1 MSDEPNAP
9 ADLSNLGIDLSEIFR
24 PSWTTETAG
33 PSDATARLAAKFDEG
48 EKPTRGDRPDRSGR
62 QGGRDGDRGRDRGPR
77 RSGPPNDRDRGARPG
92 GRRDAKGGGRD
103 REDRRERRPE
113 PPPIHTLEGWK
124 LELLP
129 DAVAVDGI
137 AKQVRTRAKAYPL
150 FELARLILQ
159 LSDRYSVK
167 LTPAS
172 DQTPGLFRVKLDG
185 SLWTSRKEAVSHLLS
200 KHLGKFYRRSSVATE
215 PPKGA
220 FAVVAQC
227 GMSGVLLGPPNH
239 HEYTSRLIALHSSRF
254 KNMPF
259 EMYKSRVRMV
269 RDEALLEQWK
279 GEQSTKTVYVPVTP
293 GSETTESEPA
303 TIDPPVTSVTE
314 SEPVVED
321 PAPVE
326 TGAPAEESPVAET
339 LAEETAPEVT
349 GTSEASEEGAP
360 MESSSET
367 AEATPA
373 TPATEEG
380 GLTLEEATAHFQEHH
395 AENEV
400 ELAEGEL
407 KLSGRAA
414 LHESTQLLRELLLTH
429 LREMDRFPL
438 PLAQAVGRELTNR
451 GLQLF
456 KSHRKIIHV
465 SMVRPKYLDRT
476 TTPVAH
482 GFISILEYLEAHP
495 NQSRD
500 KQWNALLSGRT
511 EIPEEGEAAP
521 QEKILECRE
530 KALGV
535 DLLWLLH
542 QGHVIDFAMGNL
554 QAATRPAPKQP
565 AKKNVAET
573 LPSTST
579 NETLIGDTDEVQPG
593 GSSAMPS
600 EHPEDIIM
608 APTEHHEPLEIP
620 ADTALETPPPVDPGE
635 FLPKE

>member
-48 EKPTRGDRPDRSGR
+48 DRPARGDRPDRSGR
-62 QGGRDGDRGRDRGPR
+62 QGGRDGDRGPR
-77 RSGPPNDRDRGARPG
+77 RSGPPTDRDRGARPG
-92 GRRDAKGGGRD
+92 GRRDAKSGGRD

-113 PPPIHTLEGWK
+113 PAPIPTLEGWS

-129 DAVAVDGI
+129 DAIAVDGI

-159 LSDRYSVK
+159 LSDRYSIK

-172 DQTPGLFRVKLDG
+172 DQIPGLFRVKLDG
-185 SLWTSRKEAVSHLLS
+185 SLWTSRKEAVNHLLS

-239 HEYTSRLIALHSSRF
+239 HEYTSRLITLHSSRF

-279 GEQSTKTVYVPVTP
+279 GEQSTKTIYVPVTP
-293 GSETTESEPA
+293 GSEGTESEEPA
-303 TIDPPVTSVTE
+303 SIEPPDVPVAE
-314 SEPVVED
+314 SEPVIET

-326 TGAPAEESPVAET
+326 AESPAEESPAAET
-339 LAEETAPEVT
+339 PAEETVLEVIE
-349 GTSEASEEGAP
+349 TSEPSDEGTP
-360 MESSSET
+360 VESSSENS
-367 AEATPA
+367 EATPEA
-373 TPATEEG
+373 TISEVG

-395 AENEV
+395 AANEV
-400 ELAEGEL
+400 EDAEGEL
-407 KLSGRAA
+407 RISGRAA
-414 LHESTQLLRELLLTH
+414 LHESTQLLRESLLTH

-476 TTPVAH
+476 TTPVAQ
-482 GFISILEYLEAHP
+482 GFVSILEYLEAHP
-495 NQSRD
+495 NQPRD

-511 EIPEEGEAAP
+511 EIPEEGEVAP
-521 QEKILECRE
+521 REKILECRE
-530 KALGV
+530 KALGA

-565 AKKNVAET
+565 AKKESAAAP
-573 LPSTST
+573 LSTSP
-579 NETLIGDTDEVQPG
+579 NDTLIGDTDEVQPG

-600 EHPEDIIM
+600 ENPQDMITE
-608 APTEHHEPLEIP
+608 PTEHHEPLEIP
-620 ADTALETPPPVDPGE
+620 SSTTLDTPPPVDPGE